1 MCCFLDCRNIFPAPN
16 AQASRLGLPRPIS
29 RKTTGK
35 LSRMPDQSTAV
46 LADVKAI
53 GWEPDHLNTGDGR
66 DLLRA
71 LPADSVAAA
80 FFDPQYRGVM
90 DRLSYGNEGARQK
103 GRAILTQMPEEVIQ
117 TFMGEI
123 ARVLRPQ
130 GHLFLWLDKYHLCEG
145 VGPWVSESGLAVV
158 DMITWN
164 KGRMGMG
171 YRTRRQSEYL
181 AVLQK
186 PPQRA
191 KDVWTDRA
199 IPDVVTE
206 IVPRRKEAHPHRK
219 PIDLQA
225 RLIAAVTHPGDIV
238 IDPAAG
244 SFSVLTSCQRLEDRR
259 FLGADLAP
267 MEGPGNN

>member
-1 MCCFLDCRNIFPAPN
+1 
-16 AQASRLGLPRPIS
+16 
-29 RKTTGK
+29 
-35 LSRMPDQSTAV
+35 
-46 LADVKAI
+46 
-53 GWEPDHLNTGDGR
+53 
-66 DLLRA
+66 
-71 LPADSVAAA
+71 
-80 FFDPQYRGVM
+80 M

-103 GRAILTQMPEEVIQ
+103 GRAKLVQMPEETIQ
-117 TFMGEI
+117 AFMAGI
-123 ARVLRPQ
+123 ARALRPR

-199 IPDVVTE
+199 MPDVIEEV
-206 IVPRRKEAHPHRK
+206 VPRRKEAHPHRK
-219 PIDLQA
+219 PIALQA
-225 RLIAAVTHPGDIV
+225 RLIAAVTQPGDLV

-244 SFSVLTSCQRLEDRR
+244 SFSVLASCKRVEDRR
-259 FLGADLAP
+259 FFGADLTP
-267 MEGPGNN
+267 MQAATAD